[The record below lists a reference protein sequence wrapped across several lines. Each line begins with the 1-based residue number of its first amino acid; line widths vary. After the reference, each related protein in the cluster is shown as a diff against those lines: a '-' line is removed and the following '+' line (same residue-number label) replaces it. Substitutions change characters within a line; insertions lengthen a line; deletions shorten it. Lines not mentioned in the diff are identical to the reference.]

1 MGVIRWLVRWSVRL
15 GVLGLLVFC
24 ATGAAMLWTAAKMQD
39 DHGGPRGI
47 QSPVDVAIVLG
58 GGAKPDAIIDF
69 TTRQRVRIGAY
80 HLAQGN
86 ARHLIMTGGPMRG
99 TDQTAAALMR
109 DFAVGIGADG
119 TKILLEEGARTTFEN
134 LRLSFE
140 MMDANGWATF
150 AIVSDDYHLARAREL
165 ARFMGREPSG
175 LGASRG
181 LFYEPTP
188 MQILITLR
196 ETAAWGYNLYKAA
209 AWWVLELVGV
219 SEERRGALVF

>member
-1 MGVIRWLVRWSVRL
+1 MGVIRWLLRWGVRL
-15 GVLGLLVFC
+15 GVLGFLVFG

-58 GGAKPDAIIDF
+58 GGAKPDWIIDF
-69 TTRQRVRIGAY
+69 TTRQRVRIGAF

-99 TDQTAAALMR
+99 TERTAAALMR
-109 DFAVGIGADG
+109 DFAVEIGADG
-119 TKILLEEGARTTFEN
+119 SKILLEEGARTTFEN

-140 MMDANGWATF
+140 MMEAKGWTTF

-165 ARFMGREPSG
+165 ARFMGREPAG

-181 LFYEPTP
+181 LYYEPTP

-209 AWWVLELVGV
+209 AWWGLGVLGV
-219 SEERRGALVF
+219 SKEQRAKLVI